1 MRVLWLYEWK
11 KRGGLPFLCRGNG
24 PTMAALKW
32 WLGEVSGGLIPL
44 LPSGPSPVLVLKYVF
59 KMLKC

>member
-1 MRVLWLYEWK
+1 MAVQVEEKGRPSL
-11 KRGGLPFLCRGNG
+11 LCRGNG